1 MKPSLK
7 KVKARQIQLALIKD
21 GFRLSTKKGG
31 HLIYRNP
38 AGRRVVLS
46 FHHSGDTFP
55 PKTLKAMLIDAGW
68 DEEDIKR
75 LGLLKSRHG
84 FNPAKFSNLMQHF

>member
-21 GFRLSTKKGG
+21 GFRLTTKKGG
-31 HLIYRNP
+31 HLVYRHP
-38 AGRRVVLS
+38 DDRRVILS

-55 PKTLKAMLIDAGW
+55 PKTLKAMIEDAGW
-68 DEEDIKR
+68 DEEDLKR
-75 LGLLKSRHG
+75 LGLLK
-84 FNPAKFSNLMQHF
+84 